1 MSPNKVCDL
10 SVKGQLLSAGYKNA
24 ITRGLKMLSDSYK
37 DELVNE
43 IAQLDPESQRRV
55 LDFAKALTVT
65 KNRGISGKQLLMFSG
80 LIPHEDLVGMEH
92 AIEEY
97 CERVDRNEW

>member
-1 MSPNKVCDL
+1 
-10 SVKGQLLSAGYKNA
+10 
-24 ITRGLKMLSDSYK
+24 MLSETYK

-55 LDFAKALTVT
+55 LDFAKSLAAT
-65 KNRGISGKQLLMFSG
+65 KEKGVAGKQLLIFSG

-92 AIEEY
+92 AIEEH
-97 CERVDRNEW
+97 CERVDQNEW